1 MHACPSCTA
10 CLLPAAIFAKRTQ
23 GTYAPQDC
31 TTRGTGNAG
40 IAPAVAGRCAIH
52 QAAKRALRMHR
63 QVYQVP
69 GGLGFHF

>member
-1 MHACPSCTA
+1 MPRWTA
-10 CLLPAAIFAKRTQ
+10 LHVGQVMQVLP
-23 GTYAPQDC
+23 PLV
-31 TTRGTGNAG
+31 
-40 IAPAVAGRCAIH
+40 VAGRCAIH